1 MVAATWLRLATA
13 IVLSTPG
20 AARAAA
26 ATKVACVGDSIT
38 VGARSSTPAQTYP
51 AQLGVL
57 LGADFQVMN
66 FGVGGTTLLRSG
78 DSPYV
83 NTPQYGASGTY
94 APDIV
99 LIMLGTNDAKAANW
113 SKSAAFNGDY
123 KSLLAHYGGLASHP
137 KIFVMLPPPV
147 FGDNPYGISP
157 NNFTS
162 GVVPAIRKVAADTAS
177 PLIDVY
183 TALAGAGADFL
194 DNVHPRD
201 VGNAQI
207 AETVFRILSGAP
219 GPDAAAPDVSAR
231 PDARDSGA
239 TETATPD
246 APTPVIDS
254 ATAHD
259 VTPDLTPITDAAGGA
274 AGGASGGAGGTSGTG
289 GSRPDASSSSSSGCS
304 TAGGPPGDLGGAVV
318 LLGFLLPRRRRRRR
332 RSRRD

>member
-13 IVLSTPG
+13 LVLSTVG

-38 VGARSSTPAQTYP
+38 VGARSSTPAKTYP

-57 LGADFQVMN
+57 LGADYQVMN

-83 NTPQYGASGTY
+83 NTPQYGASGSF

-113 SKSAAFNGDY
+113 SKSAAFDGDY
-123 KSLLAHYGGLASHP
+123 KALLAHYAGLGSHP

-157 NNFTS
+157 TNFTS
-162 GVVPAIRKVAADTAS
+162 GVVPAVKKVAADTAT

-207 AETVFRILSGAP
+207 AETVFRVLSGAP
-219 GPDAAAPDVSAR
+219 SPDAGAPDVAAT
-231 PDARDSGA
+231 PDARDSA
-239 TETATPD
+239 VTETA
-246 APTPVIDS
+246 APEAPAPVIDS
-254 ATAHD
+254 APSHD
-259 VTPDLTPITDAAGGA
+259 VRTDLTTPADDAAGGA
-274 AGGASGGAGGTSGTG
+274 AGGGGGGAGGSSGATGTG
-289 GSRPDASSSSSSGCS
+289 GNSSGATGSSSSGGCS
-304 TAGGPPGDLGGAVV
+304 TGGGGARSWSSAI
-318 LLGFLLPRRRRRRR
+318 LLVGLWLLARRRA
-332 RSRRD
+332 